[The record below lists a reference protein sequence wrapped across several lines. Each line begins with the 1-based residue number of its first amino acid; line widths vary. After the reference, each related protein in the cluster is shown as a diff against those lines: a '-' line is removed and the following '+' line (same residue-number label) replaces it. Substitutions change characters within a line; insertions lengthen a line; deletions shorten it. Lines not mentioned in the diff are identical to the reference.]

1 MMDQYI
7 QEMNTQTNEPLKK
20 CFKLNK
26 LLTQNMTAT
35 QLTNKEFIILN
46 EKLNEFESLDPKYF
60 KEVYIR
66 CPEAHLQ
73 DA

>member
-1 MMDQYI
+1 
-7 QEMNTQTNEPLKK
+7 
-20 CFKLNK
+20 
-26 LLTQNMTAT
+26 MTAT
-35 QLTNKEFIILN
+35 QLTNKEFMILN

-66 CPEAHLQ
+66 CPEAYLQ